1 MAYEFPSDIQE
12 RLTARLSSD
21 GVYQSED
28 DVIRDA
34 MDALDQIE
42 QDRLARWDDRNRLAT
57 EQSQRGISK
66 PLNDDRVLARLRD
79 RLAKEGIL
87 E

>member
-1 MAYEFPSDIQE
+1 MPYEFPSDIQE

-42 QDRLARWDDRNRLAT
+42 QDKLTRWNERNRLAA
-57 EQSQRGISK
+57 EQSQRSHSK
-66 PLNDDRVLARLRD
+66 PLDDVRVLARLRD